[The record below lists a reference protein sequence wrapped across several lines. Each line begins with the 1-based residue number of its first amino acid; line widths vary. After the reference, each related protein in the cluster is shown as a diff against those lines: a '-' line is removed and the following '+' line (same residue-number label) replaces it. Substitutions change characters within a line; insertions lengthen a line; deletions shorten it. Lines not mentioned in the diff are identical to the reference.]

1 MARNCVN
8 NQYTFQE
15 FLLECPYD
23 GIMIEN
29 CMITY
34 LEELQDHHVGYNLLD
49 YMDGIVRRTI
59 ELSELDQLIEDAR
72 ASADQAYRKA
82 TYKEC
87 LDFIVDYAVEI
98 PIYQRQNCVT
108 YSTQRVNTDTIVK
121 DATPFY
127 DWSDAL
133 TDIQMR

>member
-59 ELSELDQLIEDAR
+59 ELSELDQLIDTEDDFDTFINNHRWIDELIIVNNRPHFDNPILSRYSFNTLKSYLYRINNAGIMCFV
-72 ASADQAYRKA
+72 SQYRKLRSN
-82 TYKEC
+82 E
-87 LDFIVDYAVEI
+87 
-98 PIYQRQNCVT
+98 
-108 YSTQRVNTDTIVK
+108 
-121 DATPFY
+121 
-127 DWSDAL
+127 
-133 TDIQMR
+133 